1 MSRKKDLER
10 FQRLKAQNPDYV
22 GFRGTNTAPPTP
34 PEVLESV
41 VCSVCNRRRNV
52 AVSSLP
58 EDRSAFVCLRCQD
71 QEEAAAASAAELAL
85 ADCP

>member
-1 MSRKKDLER
+1 MSRKRDLER

-22 GFRGTNTAPPTP
+22 GFRGGNIAPPRPT
-34 PEVLESV
+34 EILESA

-58 EDRSAFVCLRCQD
+58 EDRNAFVCLRCQD
-71 QEEAAAASAAELAL
+71 QEEVAAASAAE
-85 ADCP
+85 

>member
-1 MSRKKDLER
+1 MSRRKDLER

-22 GFRGTNTAPPTP
+22 GFRGVDTAPPKP

-41 VCSVCNRRRNV
+41 ACSVCNRRRNV

-58 EDRSAFVCLRCQD
+58 EDRSVFVCLRCQD
-71 QEEAAAASAAELAL
+71 QEEAAPAGAG
-85 ADCP
+85 

>member
-22 GFRGTNTAPPTP
+22 GFRGVNTAPPTP
-34 PEVLESV
+34 PEVLEPV

-52 AVSSLP
+52 AVSNLP
-58 EDRSAFVCLRCQD
+58 DDRSTFVCLRCQD
-71 QEEAAAASAAELAL
+71 QAEAATASAAE
-85 ADCP
+85 

>member
-10 FQRLKAQNPDYV
+10 FQRLKAQNPDYA
-22 GFRGTNTAPPTP
+22 GFRGADTAPPRP
-34 PEVLESV
+34 EEVLEPV

-58 EDRSAFVCLRCQD
+58 EDRNAFVCLRCQD
-71 QEEAAAASAAELAL
+71 QEEAAATSAAE
-85 ADCP
+85 